1 MWTDVLATTF
11 GAGSCHVLPLCHAPH
26 TQSNYGTERHDPK
39 VVRRKRTQESA
50 SKNDDSTSKD
60 FLCGT

>member
-11 GAGSCHVLPLCHAPH
+11 GAEAAHVLPLCHAPH

-39 VVRRKRTQESA
+39 VVRRKRTQEST
-50 SKNDDSTSKD
+50 SKNDDGTSQD